1 MSATRSI
8 FQTLRCLKNARPSVD
23 GRESRINQRFPCIR
37 WLAAFALLVFSGA
50 AQAVPPIQHWTLAN
64 GARVYFV
71 ESHELPMVQ
80 LRVVFDAGASR
91 EPPGKEGLARLT
103 AGLLREGAG
112 SLDAERIAAT
122 LDGLGAELGGDV
134 SRDMAEIHLRSLAE
148 RELRAPAIDVLRQM
162 LIAPTFPEASL
173 ERERARS
180 LVRLQQAL
188 QSPGEVA
195 GRAFSQAL
203 YGAHPYARHPDGS
216 EAGLKAVTR
225 DAIVEFY
232 RRHYVGAH
240 AVLALVGDLRSDEA
254 RALAQHLLG
263 DLPAG
268 SALPALPPVAERA
281 KVERKTLQH
290 PSSQT
295 HILMGQPGMTRTDPD
310 YFPLLVGNH
319 ILGGGGLVSRL
330 SDEIRER
337 RGLSY
342 SVHSYFTPLRERGP
356 FVVGLQ
362 TENARRK
369 EAETVMRRTVAEF
382 VAQGPTETEF
392 DAAKKN
398 LSGGFPLRIDSNRK
412 IADYLAMVGFHRLPL
427 SYLDDFIARV
437 EAVTA
442 EQVRDAMR
450 RRLRVDTMLTV
461 VVGGGK

>member
-1 MSATRSI
+1 MRINTWVLWFAVANGNPK
-8 FQTLRCLKNARPSVD
+8 LRDRTAMCINARVLL
-23 GRESRINQRFPCIR
+23 
-37 WLAAFALLVFSGA
+37 LAMAALLLFSSI
-50 AQAVPPIQHWTLAN
+50 AQAAPPIQYWTLAN
-64 GARVYFV
+64 GTRVYFV

-80 LRVVFDAGASR
+80 LRVVFDAGAAR
-91 EPPGKEGLARLT
+91 ESPGKEGLARLT
-103 AGLLREGAG
+103 ASLLREGAG
-112 SLDAERIAAT
+112 TLDANRIAAT
-122 LDGLGAELGGDV
+122 LEDLGAELGSDG
-134 SRDMAEIHLRSLAE
+134 SRDMAEIQLRSLAE
-148 RELRAPAIDVLRQM
+148 CKLRAPALDVLRQM
-162 LIAPTFPEASL
+162 LLAPTFPEDSL
-173 ERERARS
+173 KRERARS

-195 GRAFSQAL
+195 GRAFLQAL

-216 EAGLKAVTR
+216 EAGLKAITR
-225 DAIVEFY
+225 ADVVEFY
-232 RRHYVGAH
+232 RRHYVGAN

-254 RALAQHLLG
+254 RALAQQLLG

-268 SALPALPPVAERA
+268 APPAALPPVPERTKA
-281 KVERKTLQH
+281 ERKTLQH
-290 PSSQT
+290 PASQT

-342 SVHSYFTPLRERGP
+342 SVHSYFMPMRERGP

-362 TENARRK
+362 TENARRN

-382 VAQGPTETEF
+382 IAKGPTEQELE
-392 DAAKKN
+392 AAKQH
-398 LSGGFPLRIDSNRK
+398 LTGGFPLRIDSNRK
-412 IADYLAMVGFHRLPL
+412 IADYLAVIGFHRLPL
-427 SYLDDFIARV
+427 GYLDDFIARV

-442 EQVRDAMR
+442 EQVREALR

-461 VVGGGK
+461 AVGGGK